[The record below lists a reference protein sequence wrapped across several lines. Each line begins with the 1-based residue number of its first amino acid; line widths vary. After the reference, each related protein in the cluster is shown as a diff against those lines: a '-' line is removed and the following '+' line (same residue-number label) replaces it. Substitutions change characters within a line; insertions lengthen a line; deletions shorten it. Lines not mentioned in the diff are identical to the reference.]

1 MFRDVAGFVARWS
14 QILSSP
20 NLEIFALNM
29 LSLIPTGKCS
39 FSCSLEL
46 IDVMFA
52 DELGSRVQD
61 WQSRTTILVSRSRI
75 HHVIGRQIGS

>member
-1 MFRDVAGFVARWS
+1 MLLVSWQKWS

-20 NLEIFALNM
+20 NLEISALNL
-29 LSLIPTGKCS
+29 LSLIPTGNCS

-61 WQSRTTILVSRSRI
+61 WQSRTAILLSRSSRI
-75 HHVIGRQIGS
+75 HHVIGQQIGS